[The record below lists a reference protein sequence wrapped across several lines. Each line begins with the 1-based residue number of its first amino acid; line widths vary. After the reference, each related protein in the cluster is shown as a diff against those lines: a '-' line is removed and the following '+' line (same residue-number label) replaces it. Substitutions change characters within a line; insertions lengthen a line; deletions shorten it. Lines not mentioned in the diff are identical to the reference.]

1 MRGVSW
7 RARLAL
13 FWANPRWIIAISVL
27 GALIA
32 IASGR
37 EAKLS
42 PAQVWLSVFV
52 SLAVG
57 LPAVLLTKRLIK
69 RDIQSYAEFSLGITL
84 RSVGFRTWK
93 AHWKSIIAVLPV
105 ILAMGVSAVLA
116 RYLALPYLPILGMLI
131 ILSLLG
137 YPEQEEVYRAM
148 KAKLAEMEKK
158 SPVTSDQ

>member
-1 MRGVSW
+1 MSSASW
-7 RARLAL
+7 RSRLAL
-13 FWANPRWIIAISVL
+13 FWAHPRWIIVIAVL

-69 RDIQSYAEFSLGITL
+69 RDIQSYAEFSLGITS
-84 RSVGFRTWK
+84 RSVGLRAWK
-93 AHWKSIIAVLPV
+93 AHWKSIIAVLPM

-116 RYLALPYLPILGMLI
+116 RYLGLPYLPILGMLI

-148 KAKLAEMEKK
+148 KAKLAGTENQNPEH
-158 SPVTSDQ
+158 V